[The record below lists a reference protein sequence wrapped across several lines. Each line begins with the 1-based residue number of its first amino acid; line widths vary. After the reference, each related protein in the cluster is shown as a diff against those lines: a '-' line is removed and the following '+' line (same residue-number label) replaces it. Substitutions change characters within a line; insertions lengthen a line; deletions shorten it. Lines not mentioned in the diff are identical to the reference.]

1 MTFSPIRI
9 TGGQPTFGEVPPTGL
24 IVEYEPPTGPRW
36 MLTSAD
42 GDRHRNIFLQPDGIS
57 GLRGRVEW
65 DESESVNQYGVRRT
79 GRQNF
84 RTPPLDISLNVGL
97 RAERGEMESLVR
109 RWDRVWSFFEPGR
122 LHVRSVAG
130 GVFWTPVVDPVFP
143 DWPDNLVS
151 RRYLEVSMS
160 CRALKG
166 HWFGR
171 TEQYV
176 GEVQV
181 HAKGDAP
188 LASSCRLVW
197 DGRATSFKVPG
208 GDTIFLTSVS
218 GKRFINLDRG
228 MTGQVT
234 TDTGSVDSATWSALL
249 GKVHGVSLEPG
260 SATEWQLGAGLTLEV
275 TPRYLSPWR

>member
-1 MTFSPIRI
+1 MTISPIRI
-9 TGGQPTFGEVPPTGL
+9 TGGEPTFGEVPPAGVV
-24 IVEYEPPTGPRW
+24 VEYEPPFGTTW
-36 MLTSAD
+36 VLSSD
-42 GDRHRNIFLQPDGIS
+42 GDRYRNIFLQPNGIS
-57 GLRGRVEW
+57 GLRGKVEW

-109 RWDRVWSFFEPGR
+109 RWDQAWSFFEPGKLR
-122 LHVRSVAG
+122 LRSAG
-130 GVFWTPVVDPVFP
+130 FEFWTPVVDPVFP

-166 HWFGR
+166 HWFGKTR
-171 TEQYV
+171 VFGAGSFSVTAE
-176 GEVQV
+176 
-181 HAKGDAP
+181 GDAP
-188 LASSCRLVW
+188 LVSSCRLVW
-197 DGRATSFKVPG
+197 DGQATSFQVPG
-208 GDTIFLTSVS
+208 GQTVDLQAVS
-218 GKRFINLDRG
+218 GQRFINLDRG

-234 TDTGSVDSATWSALL
+234 TTDGVVDSVTWSALL
-249 GKVHGVSLEPG
+249 GKVHGVSLDPG
-260 SATEWQLGAGLTLEV
+260 SVTQWQLGAGLTLEV